1 MKRPTKADSIDQKL
15 LPPVTEESQAR
26 QRMVA
31 AELMTQAAAD
41 SQALKLGEYGSAKKA
56 EFGIPPY
63 YFDPKFAN
71 DPAAQAAKQK
81 ATVPNPEDRVDFL
94 KKEADLWA
102 VTKKQEILQD
112 ILAGRQRS
120 PADSTYV
127 DFKTKSEPKPPPD
140 EAGAL
145 LDEIDKDMKRI
156 RNHIG
161 ADEETTL
168 QDIEAEIKESSWAN
182 DPRMIILRDR
192 IKKNTAKLSRLST
205 AVRTDTTN
213 NEPRMSLHPQPT
225 SENNKP
231 GITREQAIQELRRR
245 GKLK

>member
-1 MKRPTKADSIDQKL
+1 MPVKPKVEEKYFKIFGEYPPGYMTKADSIDAGL
-15 LPPVTEESQAR
+15 LPEATQKSVSIDRIRAGIGD
-26 QRMVA
+26 RMDSLN
-31 AELMTQAAAD
+31 AEL
-41 SQALKLGEYGSAKKA
+41 LKIPTPSSRS
-56 EFGIPPY
+56 EFGIPPWWMS
-63 YFDPKFAN
+63 PEAKGT
-71 DPAAQAAKQK
+71 PEAQAVAKK
-81 ATVPNPEDRVDFL
+81 AT
-94 KKEADLWA
+94 A
-102 VTKKQEILQD
+102 V
-112 ILAGRQRS
+112 
-120 PADSTYV
+120 Y
-127 DFKTKSEPKPPPD
+127 FKTKSEPKPPPD

-182 DPRMIILRDR
+182 DPSMIMLIDR
-192 IKKNTAKLSRLST
+192 IKKNTAKLSKMQP
-205 AVRTDTTN
+205 DTTN